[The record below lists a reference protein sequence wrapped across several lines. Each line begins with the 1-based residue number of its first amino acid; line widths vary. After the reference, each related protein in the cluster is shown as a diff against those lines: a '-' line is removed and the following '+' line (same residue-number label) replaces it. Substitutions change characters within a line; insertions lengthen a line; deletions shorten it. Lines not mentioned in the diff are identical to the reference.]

1 MSELKQKE
9 QVGIATENQG
19 SSLAQINSYVDI

>member
-19 SSLAQINSYVDI
+19 SSLA